1 MKANLPFSDVAA
13 EFPTLRRYGAQ
24 FRAVCAWYL
33 GEPVCFYSS
42 KNMLGLTHDALL
54 YHNLLDCGIG
64 TLCFQKTFI

>member
-1 MKANLPFSDVAA
+1 MKANLPLAGVAV

-42 KNMLGLTHDALL
+42 KNMFNVYFSRGEAV
-54 YHNLLDCGIG
+54 
-64 TLCFQKTFI
+64 